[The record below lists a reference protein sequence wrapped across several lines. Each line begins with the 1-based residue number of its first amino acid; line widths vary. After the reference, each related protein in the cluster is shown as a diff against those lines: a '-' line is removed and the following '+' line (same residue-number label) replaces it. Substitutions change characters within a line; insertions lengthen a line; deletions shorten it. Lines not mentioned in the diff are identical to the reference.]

1 MIESANLDIQPL
13 TPARFD
19 DLAALFE
26 EGGDP
31 RWCWCTY
38 FRVRGRTW
46 ANATA
51 ANNRAEL
58 ERLTAHD
65 QDEHPAPG
73 LLAYRDARAIGWVS
87 LAPREDYERLASSKV
102 IAPLDDTPVWS
113 IVCFVVSRRSR
124 GGGVAAALL
133 DAAIAYARK
142 RGATT
147 LEAYPVDTGEGRVP
161 AANAYRGT
169 LAMFERAG
177 FTVAARR
184 QWSASTPVRPIVRK
198 SLTSP

>member
-1 MIESANLDIQPL
+1 MTEPATIHIQPL
-13 TPARFD
+13 TPARFG

-31 RWCWCTY
+31 KWCWCTY

-46 ANATA
+46 ANATPTG
-51 ANNRAEL
+51 NRAEL
-58 ERLTAHD
+58 EGLTARD

-73 LLAYRDARAIGWVS
+73 LLAYRDGRAIGWVS
-87 LAPREDYERLASSKV
+87 LAPREDYERLANSKV
-102 IAPLDDTPVWS
+102 MAPLDDTPVWS
-113 IVCFVVSRRSR
+113 IVCFVVSRPSR
-124 GGGVAAALL
+124 GRGVAAALL
-133 DAAIAYARK
+133 DAAIAYARE

-161 AANAYRGT
+161 AASAYHGT
-169 LAMFERAG
+169 LAMFEHAG

-184 QWSASTPVRPIVRK
+184 QWNESSPVRPIVR
-198 SLTSP
+198 LDLAAG